1 LRDRCERLEEER
13 EQRRGEVGKLL
24 NSLA

>member
-13 EQRRGEVGKLL
+13 EQRQGEVGKLL